1 MKSKRK
7 KALLV
12 LIVILFIY
20 SLLPLI
26 EYSSVQ
32 NYDFESHYAESIDKD
47 SVIEQEFIPKT
58 NAKEGISV
66 TIGTYMKV
74 LSSGNMLV
82 EIYDQSNEKKIYKKN
97 LTFASITD
105 SAPLYFNCNLK
116 KNNKY
121 LLKITLN
128 NVSEDNMIAF
138 RVQDIKN
145 SNLRINGENK
155 NYDFDISLLNYSIYF
170 SNIWIASIAV
180 LLYLYKFKLLKGCEK
195 DEI

>member
-82 EIYDQSNEKKIYKKN
+82 EIYDQSNEKKIYKKK
-97 LTFASITD
+97 
-105 SAPLYFNCNLK
+105 FNFC
-116 KNNKY
+116 
-121 LLKITLN
+121 
-128 NVSEDNMIAF
+128 
-138 RVQDIKN
+138 
-145 SNLRINGENK
+145 IN
-155 NYDFDISLLNYSIYF
+155 Y
-170 SNIWIASIAV
+170 
-180 LLYLYKFKLLKGCEK
+180 
-195 DEI
+195 